1 LSFLYSVKHAASLD
15 DITYS
20 INYYDIANELQ
31 NAILLQKFDFLQDL
45 AISVADVLKNLP
57 LLQAILDG
65 LQIQIK
71 ITLLKA
77 PLHCKTIGLEYLA
90 TFSSDRAWAASKIS
104 YFVGN
109 LTCPTIVG
117 INSAERLEAQDVV
130 VNLSIDGQE
139 WDSIQRTRLDLRN
152 LSKMLYEVRSFHILC
167 IHST

>member
-1 LSFLYSVKHAASLD
+1 MD

-20 INYYDIANELQ
+20 INYYDIANGLQ
-31 NAILLQKFDFLQDL
+31 NATLPQKFDFLQDL
-45 AISVADVLKNLP
+45 ATSVADVLKNLP

-109 LTCPTIVG
+109 LTCPTIIGV
-117 INSAERLEAQDVV
+117 NSAERLEEQDVV
-130 VNLSIDGQE
+130 VNLSIDSQE
-139 WDSIQRTRLDLRN
+139 RDLIQKTRLDLRN
-152 LSKMLYEVRSFHILC
+152 LTKMLYEVRSFHILC
-167 IHST
+167 VYIQT